1 MSDVTNHLR
10 RALSNFPISGPDP
23 TKGQRAPWR
32 RSAPHGRMRTIPGA
46 VDISG
51 IRTARSRSWLRPWV
65 ASWPPARGDRD
76 LDSHESRDRAQIS

>member
-32 RSAPHGRMRTIPGA
+32 RSAPHGRDEDNSWRCGYLR
-46 VDISG
+46 DS
-51 IRTARSRSWLRPWV
+51 ARALT
-65 ASWPPARGDRD
+65 
-76 LDSHESRDRAQIS
+76 